1 MCCWPLIAKPSDIL
15 QEFAESTA
23 RLEAPG
29 VTDCQFGYS
38 SVQHANN
45 VRVKARGTALM
56 RSRLDC
62 SMANT
67 IPFALLIAFML
78 VGDTAGAA
86 DDTAL
91 AWATLRGDGH
101 VALIRHAPAPGPVG
115 DPFDYKLDDCTT
127 QRNLSEQG
135 RAEAQALGARF
146 RMQQVKVGKVV
157 SSQWCRCK
165 QTAELMNIG
174 PVEDAPTFNN
184 AFVLNA
190 MRDELTT
197 GARTMIDAW
206 RGPGTLVVVT
216 HGENI
221 LLMLGLRPR
230 EAEVIVVTPDPT
242 SQKKM
247 RLIGRIGPP

>member
-1 MCCWPLIAKPSDIL
+1 MAIALRSQAEAALMALASHAKPSAML
-15 QEFAESTA
+15 QCDH
-23 RLEAPG
+23 G
-29 VTDCQFGYS
+29 G
-38 SVQHANN
+38 
-45 VRVKARGTALM
+45 
-56 RSRLDC
+56 C
-62 SMANT
+62 SMVH
-67 IPFALLIAFML
+67 IIQFALLIAFVL
-78 VGDTAGAA
+78 AGGTADAV

-91 AWATLRGDGH
+91 AWAALRGDGH
-101 VALIRHAPAPGPVG
+101 VALIRHASAPGTAG
-115 DPFDYKLDDCTT
+115 DPSDYKLDDCTT

-157 SSQWCRCK
+157 SSLWCRCK

-184 AFVLNA
+184 AFVLNT
-190 MRDELTT
+190 MRDELTA

-230 EAEVIVVTPDPT
+230 EAEVIVVASDPT

-247 RLIGRIGPP
+247 RLIGRIAPP

>member
-1 MCCWPLIAKPSDIL
+1 M
-15 QEFAESTA
+15 
-23 RLEAPG
+23 
-29 VTDCQFGYS
+29 V
-38 SVQHANN
+38 H
-45 VRVKARGTALM
+45 
-56 RSRLDC
+56 
-62 SMANT
+62 T
-67 IPFALLIAFML
+67 IQFALLIAFML
-78 VGDTAGAA
+78 VGGTSDAA
-86 DDTAL
+86 EDTAL
-91 AWATLRGDGH
+91 AWAALRGDGH

-115 DPFDYKLDDCTT
+115 DPSDYKLDDCAT

-135 RAEAQALGARF
+135 RAEAAALGARF
-146 RMQQVKVGKVV
+146 RMQQVKVGKIV

-174 PVEDAPTFNN
+174 LVEDAPTFNN
-184 AFVLNA
+184 AFVLNT
-190 MRDELTT
+190 MRDELTA
-197 GARTMIDAW
+197 GARTMIEAW

-230 EAEVIVVTPDPT
+230 EAEVIVVAPDPT